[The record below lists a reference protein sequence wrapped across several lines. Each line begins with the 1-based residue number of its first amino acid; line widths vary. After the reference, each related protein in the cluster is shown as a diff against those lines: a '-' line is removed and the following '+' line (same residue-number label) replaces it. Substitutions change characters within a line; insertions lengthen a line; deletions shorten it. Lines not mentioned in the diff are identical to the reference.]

1 MSRMVGAGPS
11 RSPGPLPVAAWGRC
25 KAALL
30 SLAMARF
37 CVARRLD
44 GAFETMGPTQ
54 TPAL

>member
-25 KAALL
+25 MAALL